1 MNVLSPK
8 IIYGTAWKGERTT
21 HLVVNAFLQ
30 GFRAVDTA
38 CQPKHYR
45 EDLVGEALDVLQR
58 KHDIKRDEIYIQT
71 KFTPIGGQDLNKP
84 IPYTAQDLVKDQIA
98 TSLRASL
105 RNLRTSYVD
114 SYLLHSPLRTM
125 QATLEAWRTLMAA
138 QDAGTV
144 RKIGVS
150 NLHDVRILSALGELR
165 KVQVVQNRW
174 YEGNMWDPDV
184 WNYCKDHGI
193 EYQSFW
199 TLSGSTTLLTHP
211 AVVTIAGRMDVTPA
225 QVIFKLAQLHGIVPL
240 TGTTNELH
248 MQQDLAAER
257 IVFMEDVD
265 SEIRNITKFIWGK

>member
-21 HLVVNAFLQ
+21 QLVISAFLQ

-38 CQPKHYR
+38 CQPKHYS
-45 EDLVGEALDVLQR
+45 EDLVGEALEILQT
-58 KHDIKRDEIYIQT
+58 KHSLKREEFYVQT
-71 KFTPIGGQDLNKP
+71 KFTSIGGQDLNKP
-84 IPYTAQDLVKDQIA
+84 LPYNPKDTIPDQIA
-98 TSLRASL
+98 ASLATSL
-105 RNLRTSYVD
+105 RNLRTSYID
-114 SYLLHSPLRTM
+114 SYLLHSPLRTI
-125 QATLEAWRTLMAA
+125 QSTVQAWRALIAA

-150 NLHDVRILSALGELR
+150 NVYDVRILVALGELR

-184 WNYCKDHGI
+184 WRYCKDNAI

-199 TLSGSTTLLTHP
+199 TLSGSPSLLAHQS
-211 AVVTIAGRMDVTPA
+211 VVAIARKLDVTPP
-225 QVIFKLAQLHGIVPL
+225 QVLFKLAQLHDIVPL

-257 IVFMEDVD
+257 LVFGEEVD
-265 SEIRNITKFIWGK
+265 SERKNAIEFVWGR